1 MSVCEPLLHVVGDQK
16 ERPARSCHRE
26 ARAHALPYE
35 IRLNGASTGR
45 FEDLRDAAASARIA
59 KGAQPDA
66 TVVIVD
72 AKTRRLII
80 EIVA

>member
-1 MSVCEPLLHVVGDQK
+1 MSVSELPSHKVANQE
-16 ERPARSCHRE
+16 ERAALCGQRGGG
-26 ARAHALPYE
+26 AHALPYE
-35 IRLNGASTGR
+35 IRCNGAPTGR

-59 KGAQPDA
+59 KAAQPDA
-66 TVVIVD
+66 NVVIVD